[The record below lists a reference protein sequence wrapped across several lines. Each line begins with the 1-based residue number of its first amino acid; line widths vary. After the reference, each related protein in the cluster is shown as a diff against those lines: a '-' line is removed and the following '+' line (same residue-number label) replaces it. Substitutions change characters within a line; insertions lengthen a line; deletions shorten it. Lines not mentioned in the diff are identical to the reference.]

1 MKEKEL
7 SKLTDQ
13 EVLKMP
19 KKIKSSSVINALCI
33 GFLIGIVI
41 FSVANNSLGFLT
53 FIPLY
58 IAYLLIKNSKR
69 NRVIKQEMKARN
81 LP

>member
-13 EVLKMP
+13 EVLKKP
-19 KKIKSSSVINALCI
+19 KKIKYSSLINALCI

-41 FSVANNSLGFLT
+41 YSAANNSLGFMT
-53 FIPLY
+53 
-58 IAYLLIKNSKR
+58 
-69 NRVIKQEMKARN
+69 
-81 LP
+81 